1 MKTCTFLK
9 SLQLVLLTL
18 ISGALWGQANV
29 NLSNLSTT
37 AVNQHLLPGNNNGR
51 NLGSVGKSWKDVY
64 VDGNIYLDDIIFIT
78 NKNIV
83 NNTFVGASAGN
94 VTTGIANTGIG
105 YQSMLFNTF
114 GAYNTGV
121 GQSSLYS
128 NTSGNFN
135 SGFGVNALYSNTTG
149 SFNTASGYQAL
160 NYNTTGNS
168 NTAVGLQ
175 ALFSNVSANNNNAI
189 GHKTLFSNTTGEQ
202 NCALGAEA
210 MYSNISGN
218 YNTSI
223 GFQSLFSNT
232 TGYDNTAVGK
242 GALFSNNIGV
252 QNTAYGN
259 QAMYSNT
266 NGNFNSANGYN
277 SLYHN
282 TSGSLNTANGYS
294 ALYSNTTG
302 SFNNALGFRALNSNT
317 LGTDNNAFGKN
328 ALLNNTIGTDNAAI
342 GTESMINNT
351 SGSINYAIGNY
362 SLYNN
367 TTGIS
372 NVGIGY
378 GALYFNISGS
388 NNVGLG
394 IYADVSASNLSNAT
408 AIGSYAIVDAN
419 DKVRIGNSSV
429 SSIGGQVSWTNFSD
443 ARIKDNIQENVP
455 GLEFINEL
463 RPVTYHFNVTK
474 QNKLS
479 GLIDTMI
486 WQSKYDIE
494 KIQFSGFIA
503 QEVESAAS
511 TINYDFSGVDKSGE
525 IMGLRYAEFVVPLVK
540 AVQELDEMNKE
551 LQSENEELKTRLDIL
566 ESLILNNSIGES
578 RSNQNAF
585 LNSNTLSAK
594 LEQNIP
600 NPFSGTTAINYF
612 VPENSFSAQLK
623 INNNLGVEIK
633 TFNISG
639 GNGTITLYA
648 SELPSGNYSYSLIVD
663 GRIIDTK
670 NLIITK

>member
-1 MKTCTFLK
+1 MKTTTFLK
-9 SLQLVLLTL
+9 TLQLLLLTI
-18 ISGALWGQANV
+18 ISDSLLGQANV

-37 AVNQHLLPGNNNGR
+37 AVNQHLLPGNNNNR
-51 NLGSVGKSWKDVY
+51 NLGSVGKSWKDIY
-64 VDGNIYLDDIIFIT
+64 TDGNIYLDDIVFIT

-121 GQSSLYS
+121 GQSALLS
-128 NTSGNFN
+128 NTGGNFN
-135 SGFGVNALYSNTTG
+135 SALGVNALYSNTSG

-160 NYNTTGNS
+160 NYNTTGSS
-168 NTAVGLQ
+168 NTAIGLQ
-175 ALFSNVSANNNNAI
+175 ALFSNTVAMNNIAV

-218 YNTSI
+218 YNTSV

-317 LGTDNNAFGKN
+317 QGTDNNAFGKN

-419 DKVRIGNSSV
+419 DKVRIGNTSV

-463 RPVTYHFNVTK
+463 RPVTYHFNITK

-540 AVQELDEMNKE
+540 AVQELDQMNNE
-551 LQSENEELKTRLDIL
+551 LKSENEELKTRLDRL
-566 ESLILNNSIGES
+566 ESLILNNSTGENGN
-578 RSNQNAF
+578 NQNDF
-585 LNSNTLSAK
+585 LSANTLPAK

-600 NPFSGTTAINYF
+600 NPFNGITSIQYF
-612 VPENSFSAQLK
+612 VPENSMSAQIR
-623 INNNLGVEIK
+623 INNNQGIELKV
-633 TFNISG
+633 FNITTG
-639 GNGTITLYA
+639 EGIITIHA
-648 SELPSGNYSYSLIVD
+648 SELPSGNYNYSLIID